1 VGFSVA
7 ERDTKLKRLAESR
20 RQLTKLLVVAALI
33 EYGLRIDDIDVG
45 EVKKDEINEAA
56 DLARHGSLHVP
67 KVLINIKQLDRF
79 ERYVPAWSRLS
90 IETGV
95 LDILNEFESGEI
107 VIGLPQGA
115 TKRSI
120 VFPSAIEQEFRE
132 LRRFQ
137 SQAVGG

>member
-1 VGFSVA
+1 MA
-7 ERDTKLKRLAESR
+7 ERDIRLKRLAESR

-67 KVLINIKQLDRF
+67 KILINIKQLDRF

-90 IETGV
+90 IETSV
-95 LDILNEFESGEI
+95 LDVLNEFESGEI
-107 VIGLPQGA
+107 VIGLPQCA
-115 TKRSI
+115 IKRCI
-120 VFPSAIEQEFRE
+120 VFPSAIEQEFQE
-132 LRRFQ
+132 LRRFR
-137 SQAVGG
+137 SQTAGG

>member
-1 VGFSVA
+1 MA
-7 ERDTKLKRLAESR
+7 ERDIRLKRLAESR

-67 KVLINIKQLDRF
+67 KILINIKQLDRF
-79 ERYVPAWSRLS
+79 ERYVPAWSRIS
-90 IETGV
+90 IETSV
-95 LDILNEFESGEI
+95 LDVLNKFESGEI

-115 TKRSI
+115 IKRCI
-120 VFPSAIEQEFRE
+120 VFPSAIEQEFQE
-132 LRRFQ
+132 LRRFR
-137 SQAVGG
+137 SQAAGG

>member
-1 VGFSVA
+1 MATPGT
-7 ERDTKLKRLAESR
+7 RQKRLAESR

-33 EYGLRIDDIDVG
+33 EYGLRIDDIDIG
-45 EVKKDEINEAA
+45 EVTKDEINEAA

-67 KVLINIKQLDRF
+67 KVLINVKQLDRF

-95 LDILNEFESGEI
+95 LDVLDEFESGEI
-107 VIGLPQGA
+107 VVGLPQGA
-115 TKRSI
+115 AKRCI
-120 VFPSAIEQEFRE
+120 VFPSAIKQEFRE
-132 LRRFQ
+132 LQRFP

>member
-1 VGFSVA
+1 MATHGT
-7 ERDTKLKRLAESR
+7 RQKRLTESK

-33 EYGLRIDDIDVG
+33 EYGLRIDDIDIGV
-45 EVKKDEINEAA
+45 VTKDEIDEAA

-67 KVLINIKQLDRF
+67 KVLINVKQLDRY

-95 LDILNEFESGEI
+95 LDVLDESESGEI
-107 VIGLPQGA
+107 LVGLPQGA
-115 TKRSI
+115 AKRCI
-120 VFPSAIEQEFRE
+120 VFPSAIEREFRE
-132 LRRFQ
+132 LQRFP

>member
-1 VGFSVA
+1 MATHGT
-7 ERDTKLKRLAESR
+7 RQKRLTESK

-33 EYGLRIDDIDVG
+33 EYGLRIDDIDIGV
-45 EVKKDEINEAA
+45 VTKDEIDEAA

-67 KVLINIKQLDRF
+67 KVLINVKQLVRY

-95 LDILNEFESGEI
+95 LDVLDESESGEI
-107 VIGLPQGA
+107 LVGLPQGA
-115 TKRSI
+115 AKRCI
-120 VFPSAIEQEFRE
+120 VFPSAIEREFRE
-132 LRRFQ
+132 LQRFP

>member
-1 VGFSVA
+1 MATHGT
-7 ERDTKLKRLAESR
+7 RQKRLTESK

-33 EYGLRIDDIDVG
+33 EYGLRIDDIDIGV
-45 EVKKDEINEAA
+45 VTKDEIDEAA

-67 KVLINIKQLDRF
+67 KVLINIKQLVRY

-95 LDILNEFESGEI
+95 LDVLNESESGEI
-107 VIGLPQGA
+107 LVGLPQGA
-115 TKRSI
+115 AKRCI
-120 VFPSAIEQEFRE
+120 VFPSALEQEFRE
-132 LRRFQ
+132 LRRFP

>member
-1 VGFSVA
+1 MATRGT
-7 ERDTKLKRLAESR
+7 RQKRLVESR

-33 EYGLRIDDIDVG
+33 EFGLRIDDIDVG
-45 EVKKDEINEAA
+45 EVTKDEINEAA

-67 KVLINIKQLDRF
+67 KVLVNVKHLDRF

-90 IETGV
+90 IETCV
-95 LDILNEFESGEI
+95 LDVLDEFESGEI
-107 VIGLPQGA
+107 VVGLPQGEA
-115 TKRSI
+115 KRCI

-132 LRRFQ
+132 LQRFS

>member
-1 VGFSVA
+1 MT
-7 ERDTKLKRLAESR
+7 ERHTRLKRLAESR

-45 EVKKDEINEAA
+45 EVKKDEIDEAA

-67 KVLINIKQLDRF
+67 KVLLNIKKLDRF
-79 ERYVPAWSRLS
+79 ECYVPAWSRIS
-90 IETGV
+90 IETSV
-95 LDILNEFESGEI
+95 LDVLDEFESGEI
-107 VIGLPQGA
+107 VISLPQGA
-115 TKRSI
+115 TKRCV

-132 LRRFQ
+132 LRRFP